1 MHLLP
6 PSIARAYAVGDTDE
20 MKRLGTMTCMECG
33 CCSYSCPA
41 HRPIVQVVRMAK
53 DAVRAASA
61 KSTAPSSVKK

>member
-1 MHLLP
+1 M
-6 PSIARAYAVGDTDE
+6 IENAYNHKNDE
-20 MKRLGTMTCMECG
+20 ALEQLKVNLCMECG